1 MKSKQSARLTVTELQ
16 AVLYAVSEKL
26 AGELD
31 GDEWTEEISEG
42 LETAQRKLTTELAR
56 REETK

>member
-1 MKSKQSARLTVTELQ
+1 MPRSERLTVNELN

-42 LETAQRKLTTELAR
+42 LETAERKLKAELAR

>member
-1 MKSKQSARLTVTELQ
+1 MTKARERLTVTELN

-31 GDEWTEEISEG
+31 GDEWTEELSEG
-42 LETAQRKLTTELAR
+42 LETAERKLKAELAR